1 MLEYKLLT
9 QRDSIFSGRF
19 DLDALETALNSCAA
33 EGWRVVEGFH
43 AASSPWTSLKTEI
56 VVILERSKS

>member
-9 QRDSIFSGRF
+9 QRDSIFSGKF

-33 EGWRVVEGFH
+33 ESWR
-43 AASSPWTSLKTEI
+43 AALGPDRTTLFSGRLLWASD
-56 VVILERSKS
+56 